1 MGEDTT
7 ENRSSDTVKMLNYG
21 FNTFKIN
28 IIKKRGESLGKVRV
42 EKGKQDFSNIVLLN
56 DATEILKNTDPVIEY
71 KFNLKVDKIK
81 APLKIGDIVGS
92 AEIIDNDGN
101 IVDEV
106 DVTIDKEIKKANI
119 LDYMLKNLRT
129 IGAGKSLLKQN

>member
-1 MGEDTT
+1 MIKL
-7 ENRSSDTVKMLNYG
+7 SS
-21 FNTFKIN
+21 FK
-28 IIKKRGESLGKVRV
+28 
-42 EKGKQDFSNIVLLN
+42 
-56 DATEILKNTDPVIEY
+56 
-71 KFNLKVDKIK
+71 
-81 APLKIGDIVGS
+81 KIGDIVGS

-106 DVTIDKEIKKANI
+106 DVTIDKEIKKQII

>member
-1 MGEDTT
+1 MIYFDISFLYFIR
-7 ENRSSDTVKMLNYG
+7 NNC
-21 FNTFKIN
+21 IN
-28 IIKKRGESLGKVRV
+28 IV
-42 EKGKQDFSNIVLLN
+42 
-56 DATEILKNTDPVIEY
+56 
-71 KFNLKVDKIK
+71 
-81 APLKIGDIVGS
+81 
-92 AEIIDNDGN
+92 IIDNDGN